1 MVVAIA
7 IFAIGA
13 DGGSYALTNRH
24 TIAIIALWGIVVA
37 VAVRLWPVERVPT
50 GAIVAGGFLAA
61 YAVWTGLSIIW
72 SDSAE
77 QSFNEA
83 DRVVLYLA
91 VFGLAVL
98 APGRM
103 YRRWMDGMAAGI
115 AAVGIVALVSR
126 LFPHL
131 FGQTE
136 TLAQL
141 FPAAQRRLSF
151 PVDYWNGLATLMAL
165 GLPLLLHAAATFRDS
180 VLRGL
185 ALAPVPV
192 LVSVIYLSS
201 SRGGS
206 LAALFAVIVFFL
218 LASRRWAVLGAIS
231 VGAAASAFALF
242 VFSRRSELVDNPLD
256 SALAEDQ
263 GRSAAVWL
271 LLICIGAGVVYGL
284 SSRFLRSPGPLP
296 RALTAG
302 ITILAVAAIAVG
314 IAAAHPVQRFQDFKQ
329 TPANLNES
337 IHTHLFSGS
346 SNGRWQL
353 WTAAV
358 DEFKKEP
365 VHGEGAGSYEAWWAQ
380 HGELSF
386 FVRDAHSLYVEALG
400 ELGIVGL
407 VLLLGFFV
415 TSVAVGGT
423 RLMGENEE
431 QRAAV
436 AALLAVAA
444 GYLLEAGI
452 DWMWELT
459 AVSVVAMVALG
470 LLTGPSMLPPAPFA
484 VERTRRPLVG
494 VLAVIVALA
503 LMVAEGVPVLATMS
517 IRHSQNAAAANN
529 SKKALDDALA
539 AKSIQPWAAS
549 PYLQI
554 ALVREQAGHLPEAHA
569 AIAQAIDRDPVDW
582 RLWLVKAR
590 LETKSGLIEQAR
602 ESLARARELNP
613 RSPLLSS
620 G

>member
-1 MVVAIA
+1 VVAI
-7 IFAIGA
+7 
-13 DGGSYALTNRH
+13 
-24 TIAIIALWGIVVA
+24 
-37 VAVRLWPVERVPT
+37 AVRLWPVARIPT
-50 GAIVAGGFLAA
+50 GAIVAGAFLAA
-61 YAVWTGLSIIW
+61 YGVWTGLSIVW

-91 VFGLAVL
+91 VFALAVF

-115 AAVGIVALVSR
+115 AAVGVVALVSR

-165 GLPLLLHAAATFRDS
+165 GLPLLLHTAATLRSS

-192 LVSVIYLSS
+192 LISVIYLTS

-206 LAALFAVIVFFL
+206 LAALFAVVVYFL
-218 LASRRWAVLGAIS
+218 LTSGRWAVLGAIS
-231 VGAAASAFALF
+231 IGAAGSALALF
-242 VFSRRSELVDNPLD
+242 VLSQRSELVDHPLD
-256 SALAEDQ
+256 SSLAEDQ
-263 GRSAAVWL
+263 GRSAALWL
-271 LLICIGAGVVYGL
+271 LVICIGTGVAYAAGA
-284 SSRFLRSPGPLP
+284 RFLRSPRPLP

-302 ITILAVAAIAVG
+302 IAILAVAAIAVG
-314 IAAAHPVQRFQDFKQ
+314 VAAAHPVQRFHDFKQ

-358 DEFKKEP
+358 DEFKDDP
-365 VHGEGAGSYEAWWAQ
+365 VHGGGAGSYEAWWAQ

-386 FVRDAHSLYVEALG
+386 FVRDAHSLYVESLG
-400 ELGIVGL
+400 ELGIVGF

-415 TSVAVGGT
+415 TAVAVGAN
-423 RLMGENEE
+423 RLLSGDDE

-459 AVSVVAMVALG
+459 AVSVVAVVALG
-470 LLTGPSMLPPAPFA
+470 LLTGPSTVPQMVFPA
-484 VERTRRPLVG
+484 ERSRPLLAG
-494 VLAVIVALA
+494 LAVVAALA
-503 LMVAEGVPVLATMS
+503 LIVAEGIPLLATMS
-517 IRHSQNAAAANN
+517 IRHSQEAAAANDN
-529 SKKALDDALA
+529 KKALDDALG
-539 AKSIQPWAAS
+539 AKAIQPWAAS

-554 ALVREQAGHLPEAHA
+554 ALVREQAGELPEARA
-569 AIAQAIDRDPVDW
+569 AIAEAIERDETDW
-582 RLWLVKAR
+582 RLWLVKSR

-613 RSPLLSS
+613 RSPLLTSE
-620 G
+620 